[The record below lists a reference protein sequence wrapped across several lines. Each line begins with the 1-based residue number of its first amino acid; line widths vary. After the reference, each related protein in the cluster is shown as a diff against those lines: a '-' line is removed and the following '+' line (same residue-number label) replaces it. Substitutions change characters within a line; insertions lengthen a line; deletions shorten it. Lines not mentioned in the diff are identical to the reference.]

1 MMLREVV
8 VVSAASFSLGA
19 CSALA
24 VNCSDVGCISGLI
37 VSFATPPTGS
47 LHVEVTS
54 PTSPTPRVYDCA
66 NAPQCSPVATFGDYM
81 PATAIVT
88 VTYAGRTTTTE
99 VHPVYEAQ
107 YPNGRAC
114 GAACTSATVT
124 LPLP

>member
-1 MMLREVV
+1 MRLLALAAL
-8 VVSAASFSLGA
+8 SATAFSLGA
-19 CSALA
+19 CSAL
-24 VNCSDVGCISGLI
+24 VPSCSDVGCISGLF
-37 VSFATPPTGS
+37 VKFATPPTGPFR
-47 LHVEVTS
+47 VEVTS
-54 PTSPTPRVYDCA
+54 AASPTPRVYDCA
-66 NAPQCSPVATFGDYM
+66 SVAACSPVAPFDNYQ
-81 PATAIVT
+81 PSTAMVT